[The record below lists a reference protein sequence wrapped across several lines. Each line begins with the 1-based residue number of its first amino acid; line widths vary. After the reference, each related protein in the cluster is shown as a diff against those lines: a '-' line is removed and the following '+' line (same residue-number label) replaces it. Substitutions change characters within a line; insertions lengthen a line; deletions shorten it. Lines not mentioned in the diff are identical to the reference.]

1 MCWNVAWCY
10 DSECA
15 KDVGMMPRLINT
27 TLFLQAKFIS
37 WLWSRQGF
45 GITTFLRFSCLIQ
58 LNPLTLLP
66 MPPIY
71 ITHGYSV
78 WIPASF
84 CWRYK
89 NSGLSREKVLGYN
102 ASAHPSQNNRAFYS
116 STGLS
121 RWEVYFSLPSACKNF
136 KKKSFRMQIFFPT

>member
-1 MCWNVAWCY
+1 MCWNVARCY

-71 ITHGYSV
+71 ITHGYSDLQV
-78 WIPASF
+78 FAGATKIVVCLVKR
-84 CWRYK
+84 CWDIMQAPIHHKITEPFILQQVCGDERSIFHYHQHVK
-89 NSGLSREKVLGYN
+89 ISRKVLEC
-102 ASAHPSQNNRAFYS
+102 RF
-116 STGLS
+116 
-121 RWEVYFSLPSACKNF
+121 
-136 KKKSFRMQIFFPT
+136 FFPT